1 MLYFL
6 HIPKTSGSFIE
17 AIIKSHKKEW
27 PSSFVFGHHLP
38 NPNQKNKLIEFFN
51 SDKLKS
57 CQFIKGHFATTPYQF
72 VNNIQA
78 FSLIREP
85 LDRAMSFFKYVT
97 RAVDITYP
105 QSVYSYLKQNPNLQ
119 SANFISDL
127 KWIEVFETEEDIHR
141 FKNLDSY
148 PYYLDTPKIS
158 FEELLLQIKQKN
170 ITISTMENKLFLLEE
185 LELAISNLLGED
197 IIFNPELQ
205 TDTGYRVQY
214 NPYTMDLSCLT
225 QDIKEEFKMLN
236 NLDYQLYNYVK
247 DHETKTGR
255 SLTPGDIVF

>member
-6 HIPKTSGSFIE
+6 HIPKTGGSFIE
-17 AIIKSHKKEW
+17 AIIQSHKKEW
-27 PSSFVFGHHLP
+27 PLSFAFGDQLP
-38 NPNQKNKLIEFFN
+38 NPNQKNKVIQFFN
-51 SDKLKS
+51 SDKLKNF
-57 CQFIKGHFATTPYQF
+57 QFIKGHFASTPYQY
-72 VNNIQA
+72 VDNIQA

-97 RAVDITYP
+97 RAVDIKYP
-105 QSVYSYLKQNPNLQ
+105 ESVYSYLKQNPNLQ
-119 SANFISDL
+119 SANFISHL
-127 KWIEVFETEEDIHR
+127 KWIEIFETEEDIYR
-141 FKNLDSY
+141 FKNSQSH

-170 ITISTMENKLFLLEE
+170 ITISIMENKLFLLKE